1 MNEIMQLDEIREK
14 LADRR
19 LAVVADGARLHY
31 NTLLAIRD
39 GEKKNPT
46 FETMRRLT
54 LYFKEA
60 AQ

>member
-1 MNEIMQLDEIREK
+1 MNQIMQLEEIREK

-39 GEKKNPT
+39 RDATNPT
-46 FETMRRLT
+46 IETMRRLSD
-54 LYFKEA
+54 YFEA
-60 AQ
+60 VK

>member
-1 MNEIMQLDEIREK
+1 MQLEEIREK

-39 GEKKNPT
+39 RDATNPT
-46 FETMRRLT
+46 IETMRRLSD
-54 LYFKEA
+54 YFEA
-60 AQ
+60 VK